1 MANTLKIGS
10 QEHKELLCRTF
21 IETHDPFQPAQIQ
34 WPELD
39 PESLQ
44 RLKDMPVWNEA
55 TRTEAATAV
64 KVQSLGDTEKDPL
77 LAEAISLQGYEEGRH
92 AEVLQLLTRHYGI
105 PVAPFP
111 PAEVPKDPTLAFLR
125 TGYGE
130 CLDSFFAFGLFRLGE
145 RAEVFPR
152 PLIAIFETI
161 MQEEARHILFIVN
174 WAAYLRAQRPV
185 ILRPAFD
192 VWRGWNIVA
201 QAFDRL
207 KGALQMAG
215 GGKKGDDK
223 FDAPVHDGTQD
234 GFTLKSHSMFGDFSL
249 RAFLETCLQ
258 ENDRRLAPYDA
269 RLLRPILVPS
279 VVRQV
284 VKVLPRKP
292 SPPLA
297 QDLPPSASP
306 TSGSP
311 KGARPLA

>member
-1 MANTLKIGS
+1 MANTLEIGS

-21 IETHDPFQPAQIQ
+21 IDTHDPFVPSRIQ
-34 WPELD
+34 WPDLD
-39 PESLQ
+39 AESLQ

-111 PAEVPKDPTLAFLR
+111 PPEVPKDPTLAFLR

-152 PLIAIFETI
+152 SLISIFETI

-174 WAAYLRAQRPV
+174 WAAYLRARRPLV
-185 ILRPAFD
+185 LRPAFD
-192 VWRGWNIVA
+192 AWRGWNIAA

-207 KGALQMAG
+207 RGALKMAG
-215 GGKKGDDK
+215 GGKGGDGDRK
-223 FDAPVHDGTQD
+223 SGEKTDAPARDEAQD

-249 RAFLETCLQ
+249 RSFLETCLQ
-258 ENDRRLAPYDA
+258 ENDRRLALYDA
-269 RLLRPILVPS
+269 RLLRPMLVPS
-279 VVRQV
+279 VIRQV
-284 VKVLPRKP
+284 VKVLPRK
-292 SPPLA
+292 S
-297 QDLPPSASP
+297 SSGP
-306 TSGSP
+306 TREE
-311 KGARPLA
+311 KAA